1 MSPLLAALGVLIAC
15 GMLALLLAR
24 KESLAAS
31 CGAAGPVVALCLAL
45 PPALA
50 VAGGGAPL
58 SVRARWALPLAELHL
73 ELDALSAV
81 FLLLI
86 LGIGAA
92 SAVYGVGYLRG
103 TRGPLARG
111 AAWLFL
117 NLLLASMAV
126 LVLARHAMLFL
137 LAWETM
143 ALVSFLLVAFD
154 YDRREVRSAAWTYL
168 VAAHLGSL
176 LLLPMFF
183 LLARASGSF
192 DFTSFGRGL
201 SPPAAAACFALAVV
215 GFGTKAGL
223 VPFHV
228 WLPEAHPA
236 APAHVSALLS
246 AVMIKTGVYGLLRML
261 PFIGEPPLWWGW
273 TLVALGMAS
282 AVLGVLFAL
291 AQRDLKRMLA
301 YSSIENIGLVTI
313 GLGIGWMGR
322 AVGSHEVATLGFTA
336 ALLHVVN
343 HALFKGVLFLG
354 AGSVVHG
361 TGTADM
367 DRLGGLIR
375 RQPATARAFL
385 AGSLAICG
393 LPPWNG
399 FASEL
404 LIMLACLVAAVRM
417 PAEVAV
423 PAAAALTLTAAAGTL
438 ALAGFTRA
446 FGIMFLGE
454 PRTEAARTAH
464 EAPLSMRAPMA
475 VLGAACLLAGVA
487 APLLAARLG
496 PALGSAGVRAEALQA
511 VLAPLLPATIA
522 GVALAVVAAA
532 VALARRHLLRGREV
546 RTSLTWDCG
555 YAEPSSR
562 MQYTASSFSQP
573 IVDLCVSLLR
583 TRKKLAPPEI
593 HFPERAHLETETP
606 DIGRE
611 EIYEPLFEGAERVLR
626 RIRILQ
632 HGRLQVYVLGVV
644 VTLVVLLLWHV
655 R

>member
-1 MSPLLAALGVLIAC
+1 MIAVLAALLVLVAC
-15 GMLALLLAR
+15 GFLALALAR
-24 KESLAAS
+24 REGLAAVI
-31 CGAAGPVVALCLAL
+31 GPAGPVVALGLAG
-45 PPALA
+45 PPAFA

-58 SVRARWALPLAELHL
+58 SIRAQWALPLAELHL
-73 ELDALSAV
+73 ELDPLSAV

-86 LGIGAA
+86 LGVGAA

-103 TRGPLARG
+103 RRGPLARG

-117 NLLLASMAV
+117 NLLLASMGV
-126 LVLARHAMLFL
+126 LVLARHAVLFL

-154 YDRREVRSAAWTYL
+154 HDRREVRSAAWTYL

-183 LLARASGSF
+183 LLARAGGSL

-201 SPPAAAACFALAVV
+201 SPSAAAACFALAVV

-246 AVMIKTGVYGLLRML
+246 AVMIKVGVYGLLRVL
-261 PFIGEPPLWWGW
+261 PLLGEPPLWWGF
-273 TLVALGMAS
+273 TLLALGMAS
-282 AVLGVLFAL
+282 AILGVLFAL

-313 GLGIGWMGR
+313 ALGIGWMGR
-322 AVGSHEVATLGFTA
+322 SIGSREVAALGFAA

-343 HALFKGVLFLG
+343 HALFKGVLFLS

-361 TGTADM
+361 AGTADM

-423 PAAAALTLTAAAGTL
+423 PAAAALALTAAVGAL

-446 FGIMFLGE
+446 FGILFLGE

-464 EAPLSMRAPMA
+464 EAPLSMKAPMA
-475 VLGAACLLAGVA
+475 VLGAACLLAGIA
-487 APLLAARLG
+487 APALAPRLG
-496 PALGSAGVRAEALQA
+496 PALGGAGVGAEALQA
-511 VLAPLLPATIA
+511 ALAPLLPATIA
-522 GVALAVVAAA
+522 GFALAVVVAA
-532 VALARRHLLRGREV
+532 VAFARQQLLRGREV
-546 RTSLTWDCG
+546 RASLTWDCG

-583 TRKKLAPPEI
+583 TRKKLAPPDI

-611 EIYEPLFEGAERVLR
+611 GIYEPLFEGAERTLH

-632 HGRLQVYVLGVV
+632 HGRLQAYVLGVV
-644 VTLVVLLLWHV
+644 LTLVVLLLWHV